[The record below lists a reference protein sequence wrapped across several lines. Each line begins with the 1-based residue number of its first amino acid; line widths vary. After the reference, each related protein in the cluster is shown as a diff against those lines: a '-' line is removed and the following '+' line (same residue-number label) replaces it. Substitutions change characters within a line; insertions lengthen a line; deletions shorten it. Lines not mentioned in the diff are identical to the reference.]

1 MMSLR
6 KTILVWVTALMA
18 VAGTAAMTASYYFA
32 KDEADTLLDNQ
43 LRQIALNAGEG
54 LSDNAL
60 SRIRHEIKDE
70 VVVQIWNAAG
80 EAILHTSPINIPRQS
95 KLGFAD
101 IEFAGKSWRVYTSS
115 DGQRTA
121 QATQRWSSRE
131 EVAENAALGAA
142 LPILG
147 AIPIT
152 WLVVIWAINRLLR
165 RLAGFAETLA
175 QRSVDAKDPIPLGK
189 VPSEIVPLNVAI
201 NALIGR
207 HQQALDRQRR
217 FVSDA
222 AHELRTPL
230 TALQIQVDNLK
241 THAKE
246 TQREAIDEMNAGVRR
261 ACALVEQLLRLA
273 RLEAVSS
280 SGDQIDVDLKDLI
293 AAVIA
298 DHVAVA
304 MQRDIDLGL
313 SDNDMFG
320 IHLSDPEAR
329 ILFANLVDN
338 AIRYTP
344 RGGKIDVVL
353 RRDRNDALVEIVDS
367 GCGIP
372 NAALPRIFD
381 RFFRA
386 APPDVQGTGLGLA
399 IAKAIADRNGFCLS
413 VINRQDAAGVVARVQ
428 IPILSGAPHRLS

>member
-1 MMSLR
+1 MLIADS
-6 KTILVWVTALMA
+6 AL
-18 VAGTAAMTASYYFA
+18 
-32 KDEADTLLDNQ
+32 
-43 LRQIALNAGEG
+43 
-54 LSDNAL
+54 
-60 SRIRHEIKDE
+60 
-70 VVVQIWNAAG
+70 
-80 EAILHTSPINIPRQS
+80 
-95 KLGFAD
+95 
-101 IEFAGKSWRVYTSS
+101 
-115 DGQRTA
+115 
-121 QATQRWSSRE
+121 
-131 EVAENAALGAA
+131 
-142 LPILG
+142 
-147 AIPIT
+147 
-152 WLVVIWAINRLLR
+152 
-165 RLAGFAETLA
+165 
-175 QRSVDAKDPIPLGK
+175 
-189 VPSEIVPLNVAI
+189 
-201 NALIGR
+201 
-207 HQQALDRQRR
+207 
-217 FVSDA
+217 
-222 AHELRTPL
+222 
-230 TALQIQVDNLK
+230 
-241 THAKE
+241 
-246 TQREAIDEMNAGVRR
+246 
-261 ACALVEQLLRLA
+261 EQLLRLA

-329 ILFANLVDN
+329 VLFANLVDN

-353 RRDRNDALVEIVDS
+353 RRDCNDALVEIVDS